1 MYGALF
7 CRPGTRIGEL
17 ADDDTSEH
25 EWCAE
30 MFRALD
36 MSLLLF
42 PCATGAAAGLT
53 GATGMAADLD
63 RLDDYLAALES
74 DPAPG
79 AAPTHTRGEAS

>member
-1 MYGALF
+1 
-7 CRPGTRIGEL
+7 
-17 ADDDTSEH
+17 
-25 EWCAE
+25 
-30 MFRALD
+30 

-74 DPAPG
+74 DPAPQAAFPDPSG
-79 AAPTHTRGEAS
+79 AAS